1 MIIGIISY
9 LPMDKNVRQ
18 KRLEAH
24 HKQLQLLSQ
33 LNCKMFI
40 VAQNYTDEDYC
51 KNNNIKYFKF
61 DKGIGPSK
69 ARNILLDYFYNSDED
84 WMLMCDDDRY
94 FYDYYDIFTFFNE
107 LQTNPY
113 KFMQLDYIRSHM
125 ATKLPFKKSI
135 YEQPLN
141 LTHYVFEDRQT
152 INDTGLAIIKNFK
165 KYCNKEI
172 YYEDIK
178 AENGEGY
185 EDKDFCCKLKLNNI
199 STHILNTFIS
209 GSYNYDDNSTL
220 FIDMQHRLNLHLDN
234 NKHILDKYKDTNL
247 FINGR
252 LNKKYK
258 NNPVIIAREHP
269 ITISDNLIPKYENK
283 NTLF

>member
-135 YEQPLN
+135 Y
-141 LTHYVFEDRQT
+141 D
-152 INDTGLAIIKNFK
+152 
-165 KYCNKEI
+165 
-172 YYEDIK
+172 
-178 AENGEGY
+178 
-185 EDKDFCCKLKLNNI
+185 
-199 STHILNTFIS
+199 
-209 GSYNYDDNSTL
+209 
-220 FIDMQHRLNLHLDN
+220 
-234 NKHILDKYKDTNL
+234 
-247 FINGR
+247 
-252 LNKKYK
+252 
-258 NNPVIIAREHP
+258 
-269 ITISDNLIPKYENK
+269 
-283 NTLF
+283 

>member
-1 MIIGIISY
+1 MI
-9 LPMDKNVRQ
+9 
-18 KRLEAH
+18 
-24 HKQLQLLSQ
+24 
-33 LNCKMFI
+33 
-40 VAQNYTDEDYC
+40 
-51 KNNNIKYFKF
+51 
-61 DKGIGPSK
+61 
-69 ARNILLDYFYNSDED
+69 
-84 WMLMCDDDRY
+84 
-94 FYDYYDIFTFFNE
+94 
-107 LQTNPY
+107 
-113 KFMQLDYIRSHM
+113 
-125 ATKLPFKKSI
+125 KKSI